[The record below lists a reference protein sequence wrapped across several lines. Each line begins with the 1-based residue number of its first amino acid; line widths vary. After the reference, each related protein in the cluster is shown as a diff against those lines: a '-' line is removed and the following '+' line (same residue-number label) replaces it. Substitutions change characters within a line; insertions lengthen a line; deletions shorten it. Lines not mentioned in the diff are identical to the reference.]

1 MASYNKIILVG
12 NVGRDPEMRQTP
24 TSKVVDFSVAVN
36 EPARG
41 QQPEKTEWYRVTFW
55 DRRAETIA
63 QYVRKG
69 SPIMVEGRLSV
80 RTYLD
85 SSQRE
90 RYSLEVSGTDFVL
103 LGSREQGEGQATHH
117 GGHAAPAPAAPVY
130 TPPAAAAAAPVSAPA
145 PVPAA
150 AAGSPPSFDQP
161 AGEDA
166 LPF

>member
-12 NVGRDPEMRQTP
+12 NVGRDPELRQTP
-24 TSKVVDFSVAVN
+24 TSKVVDFSIAVN

-41 QQPEKTEWYRVTFW
+41 QQPEKTEWYRITFW

-103 LGSREQGEGQATHH
+103 LGARDQAEGQH
-117 GGHAAPAPAAPVY
+117 GHPGHMAQPPASAVQAAAPSAAP
-130 TPPAAAAAAPVSAPA
+130 PVSAPA
-145 PVPAA
+145 LAST
-150 AAGSPPSFDQP
+150 AGSPPSFDQP
-161 AGEDA
+161 GGEDA

>member
-12 NVGRDPEMRQTP
+12 NVGRDPELRQTP
-24 TSKVVDFSVAVN
+24 TSKVVDFSIAVN

-41 QQPEKTEWYRVTFW
+41 QQPEKTEWYRITFW

-103 LGSREQGEGQATHH
+103 LGARDQAEGQH
-117 GGHAAPAPAAPVY
+117 GHPGHMAQPPASAVQPAAPSAAPPVPAPAPAS
-130 TPPAAAAAAPVSAPA
+130 T
-145 PVPAA
+145 
-150 AAGSPPSFDQP
+150 AGSPPSFDQP
-161 AGEDA
+161 GGEDA